1 MNGALGVSKKTHDR
15 RSKDVLAAGQYAPI
29 EVDDPYEAGEKISVL
44 RQLRSDPLGRLH
56 SHRQIDDAQYYGGRA
71 FQLDFETA
79 ERGPRAID
87 PSKEAVDGGMMPDP
101 LSEAR
106 MAATDRLKS
115 VYRELGIVGAAI
127 ANNILIQG
135 MTIEAMCAARGA
147 NSERDRN
154 YIGRRFRECLDTL
167 AIIYGFA

>member
-1 MNGALGVSKKTHDR
+1 MNGAGVSKKTHDR

-56 SHRQIDDAQYYGGRA
+56 AHHQIDEAQYHGGRA
-71 FQLDFETA
+71 FQFDFETA

-87 PSKEAVDGGMMPDP
+87 PGKEAVDGGMMPDP

-106 MAATDRLKS
+106 MAATDRLKD
-115 VYRELGIVGAAI
+115 VYRKLGLTGSAI
-127 ANNILIQG
+127 INNVLVHG
-135 MTIEAMCAARGA
+135 MTIESMCAARGE
-147 NSERDRN
+147 NSEIARK
-154 YIGRRFRECLDTL
+154 YLGRRFRECLDTL